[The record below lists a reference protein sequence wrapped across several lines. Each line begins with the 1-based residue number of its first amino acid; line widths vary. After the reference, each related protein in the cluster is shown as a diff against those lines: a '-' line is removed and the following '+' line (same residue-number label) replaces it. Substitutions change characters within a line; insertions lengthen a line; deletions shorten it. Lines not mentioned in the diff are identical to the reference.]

1 MLINKKMLKEETSA
15 EFSGDVVSEDGTRY
29 LKFDFAQKKANKLES
44 TLWIINRSATRKL
57 VCLHA

>member
-1 MLINKKMLKEETSA
+1 MLKEETSA